1 MATPGYVF
9 RDGGPIPDSDLK
21 EREEKEQSRDGLA
34 PIIQQTSTTSSN
46 SPINTP
52 TSSKSAVTSDAPT
65 DSHALAGADHDEKGA
80 VQEEHFGAEVRDLG
94 WVDKP
99 KEEVAPLVGGLKN
112 EELWML
118 IRRFNK
124 VKLLPLARST
134 C

>member
-21 EREEKEQSRDGLA
+21 EEDTEQSKNSLA
-34 PIIQQTSTTSSN
+34 PVTQQTSTTSSS

-52 TSSKSAVTSDAPT
+52 TSSKSAITSDVPT
-65 DSHALAGADHDEKGA
+65 DSHALASGDHDEKGA
-80 VQEEHFGAEVRDLG
+80 AQEEHFGAEVKDLG
-94 WVDKP
+94 WVNKP
-99 KEEVAPLVGGLKN
+99 KEDLAPLVGGLKN

-124 VKLLPLARST
+124 VKLLWILMEAY
-134 C
+134 